1 MKASAFSLKTIRR
14 SAATHAW
21 RGTAVAV
28 AVAVPAAIVLLLVY
42 YTVGGPFGTLNDL
55 ANALVGVLSAIL
67 AGQTAARFTVPVAAV
82 AFAGAGATLMVVG
95 SWLVITDRTGWVL
108 AGLVSAA
115 GAAALGAWLVTVNV
129 TAARAGKLSLQ
140 VARLG
145 AVSGAL
151 MTASFLV
158 LPEIVAGVDLW
169 EDLHWYG
176 IAGFVGWLGLYLG
189 YPVWCALLARDA
201 GQRRTG

>member
-1 MKASAFSLKTIRR
+1 MSLNMIRKT
-14 SAATHAW
+14 SNSPW
-21 RGTAVAV
+21 RGTAAAI
-28 AVAVPAAIVLLLVY
+28 AVAVPVAIVLLVVY

-55 ANALVGVLSAIL
+55 ANALVAVLSVVL
-67 AGQTAARFTVPVAAV
+67 AAQTAARIPVPVAAV
-82 AFAGAGATLMVVG
+82 AAAVAGATLMVVG
-95 SWLVITDRTGWVL
+95 SWLVITGRAGWVL

-129 TAARAGKLSLQ
+129 TGKRTRKLSLP

-145 AVSGAL
+145 AASGTL
-151 MTASFLV
+151 MMLGV
-158 LPEIVAGVDLW
+158 LTLPDIVAGVDSW
-169 EDLHWYG
+169 EGLHWHG

-189 YPVWCALLARDA
+189 YPAWCALLARDA